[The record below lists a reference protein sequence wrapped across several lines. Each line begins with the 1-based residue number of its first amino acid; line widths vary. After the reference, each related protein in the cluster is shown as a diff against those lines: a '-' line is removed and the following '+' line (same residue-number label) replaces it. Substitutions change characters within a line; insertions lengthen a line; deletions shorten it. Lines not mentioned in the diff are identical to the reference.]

1 MAPPY
6 PAMSPTGE
14 AHAMLLSA
22 KSFMMKT
29 MIKEG
34 GWNASSWAVK
44 EQALQASRD
53 HWAALSQSWKEEPD
67 MALAA
72 IKGRIVTDLRD
83 LPDALRMDRAFLIQA
98 IRVRPRTWLTLPEPF
113 AHDVEMAKFIPQLD
127 PEIARAVFSRF
138 PCLQS
143 DRHFWLQWLT
153 ALSQSHN
160 Q

>member
-6 PAMSPTGE
+6 PAMPPTSE

-113 AHDVEMAKFIPQLD
+113 AHDVEMAKITPSSIRRSRGLCFLAFPVCKV
-127 PEIARAVFSRF
+127 IAIFG
-138 PCLQS
+138 C
-143 DRHFWLQWLT
+143 
-153 ALSQSHN
+153 N
-160 Q
+160 G